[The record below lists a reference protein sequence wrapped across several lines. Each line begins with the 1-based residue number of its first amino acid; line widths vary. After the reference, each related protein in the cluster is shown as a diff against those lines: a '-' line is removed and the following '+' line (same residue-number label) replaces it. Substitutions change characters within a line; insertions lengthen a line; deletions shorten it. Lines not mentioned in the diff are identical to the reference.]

1 VSLLRK
7 RTPKRRRFSP
17 FAAGVIAIVLIAVP
31 VYIAF
36 GGRMPWQTEHEI
48 RAVLR
53 SANELQSRSPV
64 RIAGVEVG
72 KVKGIERGPGST
84 AIVTMTINGSGL
96 PIYKDATLK
105 VRPRLFLEGNFFVDL
120 QPGTPGADELPEG
133 GTIPLSQT
141 ANPVQLDQVLT
152 ALKADTRK
160 DLVRF
165 VHGLA
170 ELVDHGGARRL
181 NRLVPL
187 MEPALLYTAVTA
199 QALHGRRPG
208 DLAGFI
214 RGGERTAHAL
224 ASRRAELPRLVGA
237 LDTTLTTLA
246 QRRAE
251 VGQSIVALNDVV
263 GHAPATFAALNHLFP
278 TLRAAAIEARP
289 GLRAAPATLNLAN
302 PMLAQAGA
310 LISPPELPAL
320 LSELDPTVRTL
331 YALEPR
337 LTRLL
342 SKLRPI
348 TQCVRRNAIPT
359 LKSSV
364 VDPPLTTGLPIYREL
379 LDGAVGLASGSQ
391 DFTGD
396 GPAVRYHAGFGET
409 MVTTGQLPGLNE
421 PIVGLTSE
429 PLLGSRPRYTGVQPP
444 FRPDVP
450 CETQDPPDLAAETG
464 PAPQQH
470 SVGAP

>member
-7 RTPKRRRFSP
+7 RTPSRRRFSP
-17 FAAGVIAIVLIAVP
+17 FAAGLIAIAVIALP
-31 VYIAF
+31 VYVAF
-36 GGRMPWQTEHEI
+36 GGRLPWQTDHEV
-48 RAVLR
+48 RAVVR

-72 KVKGIERGPGST
+72 KVKSIERGPGST
-84 AIVTMTINGSGL
+84 AIVTMAINDNGL
-96 PIYKDATLK
+96 PLYKDATLK
-105 VRPRLFLEGNFFVDL
+105 VRPRLFLEGNFFIDL
-120 QPGTPGADELPEG
+120 RPGTPGADELPEG

-141 ANPVQLDQVLT
+141 ATPVQLDQVLT
-152 ALKADTRK
+152 ALNADTRK
-160 DLVRF
+160 DLVMF
-165 VHGLA
+165 LHGFSQ
-170 ELVDHGGARRL
+170 LVDKGGAKRL

-187 MEPALLYTAVTA
+187 MEPALLDTAVTT

-214 RGGERTAHAL
+214 GGGEQTARAL

-251 VGQSIVALNDVV
+251 VGDSLVALDSVV

-302 PMLAQAGA
+302 PLLEQAGG
-310 LISPPELPAL
+310 LISRPELPAL
-320 LSELDPTVRTL
+320 LDQVDPTVTTL

-342 SKLRPI
+342 SKVRPI

-379 LDGAVGLASGSQ
+379 LDGAIGLASGSQ

-421 PIVGLTSE
+421 TLVGLTSE
-429 PLLGSRPRYTGVQPP
+429 PLIGSRPRYTGVRPP

-450 CETQDPPDLAAETG
+450 CESQDPPKLDAETG
-464 PAPQQH
+464 PAPAQRKV
-470 SVGAP
+470 SFP